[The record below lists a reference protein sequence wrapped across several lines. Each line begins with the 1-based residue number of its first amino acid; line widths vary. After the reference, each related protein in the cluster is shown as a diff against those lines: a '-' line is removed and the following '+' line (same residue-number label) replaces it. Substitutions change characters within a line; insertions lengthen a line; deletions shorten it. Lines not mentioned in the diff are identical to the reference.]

1 MAMPGEHATGGLIE
15 MDERGTVVRSGSASD
30 TSIGDKRIYPY
41 SVVELPGVDRFVS
54 TTTDMDHADTLATS
68 EWVQFWRASDLT
80 LLKSIA
86 LTPGPRGD
94 EHRLTGEPHL
104 LADGKSLYIHTFSCG
119 LYLVRGADGN
129 APQSQFVKSFPG
141 SGCGVP
147 ILTGHYWLQPVPD
160 THSLVV
166 LDITDP
172 AHPREASSLSLGD
185 DEFPHWI
192 AIDKTGRRIVLNSG
206 GEGASN
212 RLFMIDFDPANG
224 KVALDERFRDP
235 GSARPGISMTGKTW
249 PHGFSGKALP
259 HGTVFSR

>member
-1 MAMPGEHATGGLIE
+1 
-15 MDERGTVVRSGSASD
+15 
-30 TSIGDKRIYPY
+30 
-41 SVVELPGVDRFVS
+41 
-54 TTTDMDHADTLATS
+54 MDHADTLATS